1 MSLKFAALGEIFS
14 RRPFRASARVDDQT
28 QNIGSAGSH
37 EPIPIGLGWLER
49 GAEREKRAPGV
60 LQRFLNGAARI
71 FTAR

>member
-1 MSLKFAALGEIFS
+1 MSLKFAALGDILS
-14 RRPFRASARVDDQT
+14 LRPFRASARVDDQT

-37 EPIPIGLGWLER
+37 EPIPIGLGWWDR
-49 GAEREKRAPGV
+49 VADREKRAAGV